1 MDMLFKTVE
10 RRPFHL
16 MLVLHTTR
24 DPSASEWVEY
34 ERELRRLQQLHPHD
48 MEQRVLTL
56 IISDG
61 GSPNTEQR
69 SRFQNELFGGRP
81 AKVALL
87 TNALSNPVKRGI
99 VRALTWM
106 NTGFRAFEPTDL
118 EGALA
123 YLGQPDLL
131 EDVWSELCALQTRLP
146 PVQTLLGIAEL
157 SGRKTPSSSRIAVSG

>member
-16 MLVLHTTR
+16 MLVLHTAR
-24 DPSASEWVEY
+24 DPSPAEWAEY
-34 ERELRRLQQLHPHD
+34 ERELRRLKQLHPHD
-48 MEQRVLTL
+48 MGRVLTL
-56 IISDG
+56 VVSDG

-69 SRFQNELFGGRP
+69 SRFQNDLFGGRP

-87 TNALSNPVKRGI
+87 TNSLGNPLKRGI

-106 NTGFRAFEPTDL
+106 NTGFRAMEPTDL

-123 YLGQPDLL
+123 YLGQADLL
-131 EDVWSELCALQTRLP
+131 EEVWNELCALQLRLP
-146 PVQTLLGIAEL
+146 PVQTLFSIAEL
-157 SGRKTPSSSRIAVSG
+157 LGRQTPSSSRIAVSV

>member
-1 MDMLFKTVE
+1 MDMLFKTIE

-16 MLVLHTTR
+16 MLVLHTAR
-24 DPSASEWVEY
+24 DPSAEEWADY
-34 ERELRRLQQLHPHD
+34 ERELRRLKQLHPLD
-48 MEQRVLTL
+48 MERVLTL
-56 IISDG
+56 TISDG

-69 SRFQNELFGGRP
+69 SRFQNDLFGGRP

-106 NTGFRAFEPTDL
+106 NTGFRALEPTDL

-123 YLGQPDLL
+123 YLGQADML
-131 EDVWSELCALQTRLP
+131 EEVWSELCALQTRLP

-157 SGRKTPSSSRIAVSG
+157 SGRRTPSSSRIAVND